1 MTAPN
6 ILVIEDDTLLN
17 KFLVQNLQKMG
28 YQAQGV
34 SHLTATRDFLKS
46 NEPSL
51 ILLDGHLPDGN
62 GMDLLL
68 ENSLPP
74 VVFLTA
80 YGSVREA
87 VQAIKA
93 GAAEYL
99 VKPID
104 LDELEVTIK
113 RVLENAAMRQDYQFC
128 RSQFQ
133 NQQRTKTMVGHSPA
147 MKKVQEHIRAVAPT
161 DMSVLIQ
168 GESGVGKEL
177 VAAEI
182 HRLSERS
189 QRNFVALDCCSLQEK
204 LFESELFGHERG
216 AFTGADRQKKG
227 LIEGADGGTLFLDE
241 IGEIE
246 TPIQAKLLR
255 VLETG
260 HFRRLG
266 GTKDLSADVRIVA
279 ATNQNLEEMS
289 RKGTFRLDLYYRL
302 SAFVVTVPAL
312 RERRDDIA
320 ALVEHFLSNHKFSRR
335 LNKRMTSS
343 AMKEVIAY
351 SWPGN
356 IRELKNVVE
365 RAIILSGDK
374 PEICPKHL
382 TFSTT
387 YNTLQTGF
395 ELSFDHEPTLEEI
408 EEHYLEFL
416 LKKYSGHRK
425 NVADTLGI
433 SERNMYRLL
442 KKYDL
447 SEENI
452 PELSRPISCRE
463 VLV

>member
-17 KFLVQNLQKMG
+17 KFLVQNLRKMG
-28 YQAQGV
+28 YEAQGV
-34 SHLTATRDFLKS
+34 SHLAATRDFLKS

-68 ENSLPP
+68 ENGLPP

-87 VQAIKA
+87 VQAIKS

-104 LDELEVTIK
+104 LDELEVTLK
-113 RVLENAAMRQDYQFC
+113 RVLENAAIRQDYQFC

-133 NQQRTKTMVGHSPA
+133 NQQRTKTMVGHSLA
-147 MKKVQEHIRAVAPT
+147 MKKVQDHIRAVAPT

-204 LFESELFGHERG
+204 LFESELFGHEKG

-246 TPIQAKLLR
+246 APIQAKLLR

-320 ALVEHFLSNHKFSRR
+320 DLVEHFLSNYKFSRR
-335 LNKRMTSS
+335 LNKKMTHT

-374 PEICPKHL
+374 TEIRPEHL
-382 TFSTT
+382 TFSSTHKA
-387 YNTLQTGF
+387 LQTGF

-408 EEHYLEFL
+408 EEHYLKFL

-425 NVADTLGI
+425 NVAETLGI
-433 SERNMYRLL
+433 SERNTYRLL
-442 KKYDL
+442 KKHGF
-447 SEENI
+447 SEDNVS
-452 PELSRPISCRE
+452 ELARTISCRE